1 MSVLFITAFLIT
13 FSLSKQTTNTNKILK
28 TEFETHWK
36 KWKSDNKRIYNSI
49 SEELT
54 RKAIFLSN
62 LKKINELNSQRID
75 PDDAVFGL
83 NAFSDLKP
91 EEFSRRFNKIN
102 LKLLKLKQRN
112 HYKLPVPS
120 GEVPTQYSACLQD
133 MLLDKN
139 SSNEIDLCGGIVI
152 DQGDCGS
159 CYAIS
164 NAHELQLKYANLT
177 LTQRG
182 KIEYEMF
189 SPQQLMDCTEN
200 SYYCEGGT
208 ADEPLMSSHYVV
220 FEKDYPYISYSN
232 TLINNSCVHDKLTPM
247 KVSFSLFDSAQN
259 FEILKRITYY
269 YGSFV
274 TSVKASSDWS
284 YYHSGIYSHSCTKNV
299 VTNHVIE
306 IVGYGNHNGK
316 EYLIARNSWGKNW
329 GIDGFIKISAKSLC
343 GIGGDDGG
351 IYPVSLIQ
359 HTDFSDVPKGKY
371 GKKSYKQ
378 EVQPKLYNGTDK
390 YDIYEQFPD
399 SSGDSFIDII
409 ISFIVTIPLVVGLIS
424 WAICAIVILILSCVF
439 YLNKN

>member
-1 MSVLFITAFLIT
+1 MSILFIIAFLFI
-13 FSLSKQTTNTNKILK
+13 FSFSKQTTNTNETIKIN
-28 TEFETHWK
+28 FETYWS
-36 KWKSDNKRIYNSI
+36 KWKSDHKKVYNSI

-62 LKKINELNSQRID
+62 LKRINQLNSQRID
-75 PDDAVFGL
+75 TDDAMFGT

-91 EEFSRRFNKIN
+91 EEFARRFNKIN
-102 LKLLKLKQRN
+102 LKSLKSKQTT

-120 GEVPTQYSACLQD
+120 GEVPTQYSACLQNK
-133 MLLDKN
+133 LLSQN
-139 SSNEIDLCGGIVI
+139 SSNNIDLCGGIVM
-152 DQGDCGS
+152 DQGDCGN
-159 CYAIS
+159 CYAVS

-208 ADEPLMSSHYVV
+208 SDEPLMSSHYVV
-220 FEKDYPYISYSN
+220 FEKDYPYVSYSN
-232 TLINNSCVHDKLTPM
+232 TLVNNSCIHDKLTPM
-247 KVSFSLFDSAQN
+247 MVSFSLFDSAQN
-259 FEILKRITYY
+259 FEVLKRIIYY
-269 YGSFV
+269 YGSFI

-299 VTNHVIE
+299 ITNHVIE
-306 IVGYGNHNGK
+306 VIGYGNHNGK

-351 IYPVSLIQ
+351 MYPVSLVQ
-359 HTDFSDVPKGKY
+359 HADFSDVPKGVY

-390 YDIYEQFPD
+390 YDIYEQFPEEL
-399 SSGDSFIDII
+399 GNSFFDII
-409 ISFIVTIPLVVGLIS
+409 INFIATIVLYVGLIC
-424 WAICAIVILILSCVF
+424 WVICVIVILVMSCVI